1 MRSVFPCWRPVPLLP
16 HWVLSEWPRAEEPLD
31 RGETCWAGTPKVNSI
46 RDNGGHM
53 KHTSV
58 DVCSKYH
65 VMNIFTMMKFWNSK
79 KKKEREKKMYGKVIK
94 WLFPQ
99 INLWVKR
106 ETVFHQSLKVV
117 KNTATQNAVP
127 FFDVKVCKKVRGK
140 VPFMRN
146 SPWDWRSHDSKAI

>member
-1 MRSVFPCWRPVPLLP
+1 
-16 HWVLSEWPRAEEPLD
+16 
-31 RGETCWAGTPKVNSI
+31 
-46 RDNGGHM
+46 M
-53 KHTSV
+53 KHTSM

-127 FFDVKVCKKVRGK
+127 FFDVKVCKKVRGE

-146 SPWDWRSHDSKAI
+146 SP